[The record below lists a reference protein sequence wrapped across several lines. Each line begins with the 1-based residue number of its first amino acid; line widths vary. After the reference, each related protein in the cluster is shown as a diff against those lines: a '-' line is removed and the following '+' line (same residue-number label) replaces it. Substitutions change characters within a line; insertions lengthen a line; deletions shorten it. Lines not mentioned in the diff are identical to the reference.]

1 VHEGFTIAAVVNTL
15 TQLMQSSPDTI
26 VLTFD
31 VTPYASLDVL
41 GKFLHHLYVF
51 GLLFDEETG
60 QVSGFDPK
68 LTYQIFL
75 ELPALSFF
83 AETEDQVDLEWPTQ
97 TSRQKTKTHP
107 FLAKLPVLSLAVPSE
122 NHIFIDIDTSY
133 LLSPE
138 ARLVASYWRLHTTIG
153 LDNVPQL
160 PTCPLDDLPDAEIS
174 HYLVDFFLTYQLKG
188 SKREQTNVLKLL
200 NDRVLYLAKLQ
211 AAAKREYVQSLKN
224 PLIFT
229 FYERFQGHFDAI
241 FRLLIKES
249 VDTGSDSS
257 STQVF
262 TNNETFVSSIRP
274 KWEDDNELSSL
285 ALFEIL
291 LCSKNCNTR
300 QSCQFCVFDEE
311 SDTKIS
317 CDRCLRNSS
326 EFEEAYVPLKD
337 LYPHAQVLNLAEGQL
352 SGRIRALIAPVFG
365 MKNTCRLCETVV
377 DLGHILT
384 PDSLLRIL
392 YLHEKRKLSSFVI
405 LEGETGCGKFLIFIV
420 PSLILLF
427 REK

>member
-257 STQVF
+257 FPLSVQSGKMTMNYHPWPYLKSSFARRIVTLANLANFVF
-262 TNNETFVSSIRP
+262 SMKNLIRKSLVTDAFAIRVSS
-274 KWEDDNELSSL
+274 K
-285 ALFEIL
+285 
-291 LCSKNCNTR
+291 
-300 QSCQFCVFDEE
+300 
-311 SDTKIS
+311 
-317 CDRCLRNSS
+317 
-326 EFEEAYVPLKD
+326 
-337 LYPHAQVLNLAEGQL
+337 
-352 SGRIRALIAPVFG
+352 
-365 MKNTCRLCETVV
+365 
-377 DLGHILT
+377 
-384 PDSLLRIL
+384 
-392 YLHEKRKLSSFVI
+392 KLMSH
-405 LEGETGCGKFLIFIV
+405 
-420 PSLILLF
+420 
-427 REK
+427 